1 MALRDGVVNLVLRLR
16 DLMSKNADT
25 ASASLT
31 ALRDEGEKLD
41 KKLNE
46 LGRQEA
52 AIKGFDDTKR
62 AADDATKELG
72 RTVTEYERLRTEG
85 RQAGQTQAEYALAV
99 KQARTAQSIA
109 NTEYR
114 KAQRELGRHVQTLN
128 RAGIETDDLTR
139 AETRVQRELAETR
152 EAFDR
157 VNKEAATHAAQLDA
171 ASQSG
176 AGFSGV
182 LTGLRARLLGL
193 VAGISVIEGLRR
205 GFTAL
210 VGAAGGLE
218 DLRLRLDG
226 VFGSVEEGGRALG
239 IIDQIAERNAQSLDA
254 TAEAALRLKSFGI
267 DPLSGALQSL
277 IDVNARYG
285 QGAQTLETLTTQ
297 LGQGWASQRLQLEEL
312 NSITDAGIP
321 ILSALEKVTGR
332 AGGTIREMAS
342 AGELG
347 RDVMRELI
355 AEFGNM
361 AEGAGAARINTL
373 NGLLNALRKEFRD
386 LLRTAAESGALD
398 VFRSKLRELL
408 DTLRQAEEDGSSR
421 RWAQNLVRSLEIAA
435 DVTSRVVAAARVGIN
450 AVTAV
455 WRTGAAAITGSA
467 SLVSKALAEL
477 TDLVGAEGLSGRL
490 DELSEKA
497 GSISGSMLEG
507 VKQDGRD
514 IVSAF
519 EDIFTSGAEAAEE
532 GAQRQVNA
540 QQEASDKILTQAQA
554 LANQEQVIAQETR
567 TEKRVQ
573 RLQEARDAAESA
585 EEIERIDRR
594 LYLAQI
600 VFSRNRAKRIIA
612 DRELEAAAAREAAEE
627 QQRANNA
634 LRGSLDDLGLEYDKL
649 AGVVERKAI
658 NSFGQVVEQVQKSG
672 EEAKVQSRII
682 TESYLAAFEEIE
694 SRAGRLQ
701 VQEQLNRALSEGL
714 ITQKDYNAALEETGV
729 QASETLER
737 LQRAIQIYKETTEL
751 ATGAEKEKAAAAKET
766 NQALDQQ
773 AAAAEEAGA
782 SMEESGRR
790 AVVAGAGITEAA
802 ENIRRAFFNVSEEAG
817 QLYDTLLK
825 EQTRGLLST
834 RSYLNAVGD
843 VATEVNERVGRAQQL
858 YQRAMAAQ
866 NEDTGQ
872 FIRLAESAI
881 ASGRT
886 LGEQKLSGLRSAL
899 ASAKAQM
906 DGLADSARDTVQG
919 LKDELLQLTGTQ
931 EEIQRRQFERRE
943 QDLRDQLRQAS
954 EQGAGDAVA
963 QYRDAL
969 QLNREVYQARRDQ
982 QRNEQL
988 QQQQEQA
995 QRQPVRKTE
1004 MTLKNDRGDRVTVTA
1019 AEGEDVAFLKLL
1031 SEAGLRSTQS

>member
-1 MALRDGVVNLVLRLR
+1 MALRDGVVNLILRAR
-16 DLMSKNADT
+16 NLMSKDT
-25 ASASLT
+25 EEASDSLSE
-31 ALRDEGEKLD
+31 LRAEGEKLD
-41 KKLNE
+41 KKLDD

-52 AIKGFDDTKR
+52 AVKGFEDTQR
-62 AADDATKELG
+62 AADEATRELE
-72 RTVTEYERLRTEG
+72 RTVKEYENLRKTG
-85 RQAGQTQAEYALAV
+85 RQAGETQGDYALKV
-99 KQARTAQSIA
+99 KQARTAQSLA

-114 KAQRELGRHVQTLN
+114 RSQRDLAKHTRTL
-128 RAGIETDDLTR
+128 RDAGIETDDLSG
-139 AETRVQRELAETR
+139 AEKRVQRELEETR
-152 EAFDR
+152 RSLDR
-157 VNKEAATHAAQLDA
+157 VNNEAARHARELKEASD
-171 ASQSG
+171 SG
-176 AGFSGV
+176 NRFGGV
-182 LTGLRARLLGL
+182 LAGLQGKLLGL
-193 VAGISVIEGLRR
+193 VAGVGIFEALRR

-210 VGAAGGLE
+210 FNISGDAEQLQK
-218 DLRLRLDG
+218 RLDAL
-226 VFGSVEEGGRALG
+226 FGGAEEGARAMDEL
-239 IIDQIAERNAQSLDA
+239 DAIAERNAQSLKDTADA
-254 TAEAALRLKSFGI
+254 AIRLKVFGF
-267 DPLSGALQSL
+267 DPLDGTLQRL
-277 IDVNARYG
+277 IDTNEKYG

-297 LGQGWASQRLQLEEL
+297 LGQAYTSNRLQLEEL

-321 ILSALEKVTGR
+321 ILEALVEVTGR
-332 AGGTIREMAS
+332 SAGQLRQMAS
-342 AGELG
+342 DGKLGREAIQAVVEELG
-347 RDVMRELI
+347 D
-355 AEFGNM
+355 M
-361 AEGAGAARINTL
+361 AEGAGAKRLTTFQ
-373 NGLLNALRKEFRD
+373 GLLSAVRKEFRD
-386 LLRTAAESGALD
+386 F
-398 VFRSKLRELL
+398 FREIGEAGVL
-408 DTLRQAEEDGSSR
+408 DTLKDRLGDLLTTMREAAADGSIV
-421 RWAQNLVRSLEIAA
+421 RWAQQISDSFLTLLS
-435 DVTSRVVAAARVGIN
+435 VVQRVGAGFAIAWN
-450 AVTAV
+450 GITAAF
-455 WRTGAAAITGSA
+455 RTTAAIWLGVIGSI
-467 SLVSKALAEL
+467 
-477 TDLVGAEGLSGRL
+477 AEGLSKLAGFAGA
-490 DELSEKA
+490 DELSRSIREFADNAKGAA
-497 GSISGSMLEG
+497 GDLADQVAE
-507 VKQDGRD
+507 DGRD
-514 IVSAF
+514 IQRHFSRAFQVAGDEAEKSASRQKEAVDEAADAAVSAADR
-519 EDIFTSGAEAAEE
+519 EVAATLEMV
-532 GAQRQVNA
+532 AA
-540 QQEASDKILTQAQA
+540 
-554 LANQEQVIAQETR
+554 
-567 TEKRVQ
+567 KRVA
-573 RLQEARDAAESA
+573 RLQEQQDAAESA
-585 EEIERIDRR
+585 AEIVRISKELVD
-594 LYLAQI
+594 AQI
-600 VFSRNRAKRIIA
+600 AFSRARNRRM
-612 DRELEAAAAREAAEE
+612 ELDEAGLASATEE
-627 QQRANNA
+627 RSQAQIQANQQVQD
-634 LRGSLDDLGLEYDKL
+634 SLDQLGLEYDKL
-649 AGVVERKAI
+649 SGTLERRAI
-658 NSFGQVVEQVQKSG
+658 NNFERIVDQIQLSGQ
-672 EEAKVQSRII
+672 EAKVQSRIVA
-682 TESYLAAFEEIE
+682 EAYLAAFEEIE
-694 SRAGRLQ
+694 SRAGQLQ
-701 VQEQLNRALSEGL
+701 ATQQLNQALSEGL

-766 NQALDQQ
+766 NQALDEQ

-790 AVVAGAGITEAA
+790 AVVAGAGIAEAA

-919 LKDELLQLTGTQ
+919 LRDELLQLTGTQ

-1004 MTLKNDRGDRVTVTA
+1004 VTLKNDRGDRVTVTA
-1019 AEGEDVAFLKLL
+1019 AEGEDAAFLKLL